1 MNAFVLLA
9 DGFEE
14 CEALIVVD
22 ILRRAGV
29 GTLMAS
35 VMGRLEV
42 VSSRHIH
49 VLADVQAEEIAFD
62 SADLL
67 VLPGGRL
74 GTENLAK
81 SAIVR
86 EQCRIFAAAD
96 GTGGEGNVD
105 LAAHGTAR
113 GGDADPAGKSLSG
126 EKPFSEA
133 AVSSEQL
140 RDSGDTAAGQS
151 IVPMGKLPL
160 AHKRLAAIC
169 AAPSLLA
176 ELGLLEGKPATC
188 HPDFEGQMKGAVL
201 TGQSVT
207 VAGNII
213 TGQGLGATFDFA
225 FELVRQLVGEEKVD
239 QIKKAICWR
248 G

>member
-1 MNAFVLLA
+1 MIAAVFLA

-29 GTLMAS
+29 GALIVS

-42 VSSRHIH
+42 ESSRKIH
-49 VLADVQAEEIAFD
+49 VLADMLAEDMAFD
-62 SADLL
+62 SVDLI

-81 SAIVR
+81 SEIVR
-86 EQCRIFAAAD
+86 EQCRRFAA
-96 GTGGEGNVD
+96 
-105 LAAHGTAR
+105 
-113 GGDADPAGKSLSG
+113 S
-126 EKPFSEA
+126 
-133 AVSSEQL
+133 
-140 RDSGDTAAGQS
+140 
-151 IVPMGKLPL
+151 
-160 AHKRLAAIC
+160 KRLAAIC

-176 ELGLLEGKPATC
+176 GLGLLEGKPATC
-188 HPDFEGQMKGAVL
+188 HPDFEDQMAGALL
-201 TGQSVT
+201 TGESVV

-213 TGQGLGATFDFA
+213 TGQGLGATFEFA
-225 FELVRQLVGEEKVD
+225 FELVRQLVGEDKVE
-239 QIKKAICWR
+239 QIKKAICFK